1 MKRERRQELKENELA
16 ELIGRWMQKIA
27 PYSQA
32 ILIGLLAIIV
42 LYVGW
47 IVWANWARAVEQNAW
62 NALYSALE
70 TGGPA
75 DLEAVAEQYPR
86 TDAGHWARLLAADLH
101 LRFGCQE
108 ILSNKAN
115 AAQELRKAIDGY
127 LAVRG
132 VSGSPFFQQRVLW
145 GLARAYEALSG
156 TRQGQGELE
165 NAIKIYQELVDR
177 WPDGP
182 YAEQARHRIAFLN
195 KPENRQFYDMFAAYE
210 PPKPATSTEGTGSVL
225 PPPISPGPM
234 EGTPPTPPAP
244 GGAAESNSPQ
254 SQSQP
259 QQPAAFSQTP
269 GQLPELPAPNGDK
282 TQAGPA
288 QPSAEG
294 TAPAA
299 NPPRQSDKSSEPKA
313 ELPASSGNEASS
325 NSGK

>member
-16 ELIGRWMQKIA
+16 ELIGRWLEKIA

-32 ILIGLLAIIV
+32 ILVGLLAVIV

-62 NALYSALE
+62 NALYAALE
-70 TGGPA
+70 SGGPA

-108 ILSNKAN
+108 MLSNKAN
-115 AAQELRKAIDGY
+115 AAQELRKAVDGY

-132 VSGSPFFQQRVLW
+132 GSGSPFFQQRVLW

-165 NAIKIYQELVDR
+165 SAIKIYQELVDR

-182 YAEQARHRIAFLN
+182 YAELARRRIAFLS
-195 KPENRQFYDMFAAYE
+195 KPENRKFYDMFAAYE
-210 PPKPATSTEGTGSVL
+210 PPKSTPGPEATGNAVS
-225 PPPISPGPM
+225 PPMSPGAPDVT
-234 EGTPPTPPAP
+234 TPKPPAP
-244 GGAAESNSPQ
+244 EGTAESQGAQPQ
-254 SQSQP
+254 SEIQKPATAPSQS
-259 QQPAAFSQTP
+259 P
-269 GQLPELPAPNGDK
+269 GQLPELPTPDGGETKSA
-282 TQAGPA
+282 PA
-288 QPSAEG
+288 QPAG
-294 TAPAA
+294 GPAS
-299 NPPRQSDKSSEPKA
+299 PGSQPQQTQDSSESKVEP
-313 ELPASSGNEASS
+313 PATPGNESSGN
-325 NSGK
+325 N